1 MRVLKFRI
9 WDNLTNEM
17 HYDALVGNCRG
28 ESTVPCVYLNEVG
41 WAHTD
46 NCVVEQFTG
55 LYDKNG
61 KEIYEGDLI
70 ETDAIY
76 ECYWD
81 NEDLQ
86 FQFKFHDCND
96 YDVFIKNIN
105 KTEYKPMSNGRVIG
119 NIHDKD

>member
-1 MRVLKFRI
+1 M
-9 WDNLTNEM
+9 
-17 HYDALVGNCRG
+17 YDVIRKTIG
-28 ESTVPCVYLNEVG
+28 
-41 WAHTD
+41 
-46 NCVVEQFTG
+46 QFTG
-55 LYDKNG
+55 LYDENG

-119 NIHDKD
+119 NIHDNKELL